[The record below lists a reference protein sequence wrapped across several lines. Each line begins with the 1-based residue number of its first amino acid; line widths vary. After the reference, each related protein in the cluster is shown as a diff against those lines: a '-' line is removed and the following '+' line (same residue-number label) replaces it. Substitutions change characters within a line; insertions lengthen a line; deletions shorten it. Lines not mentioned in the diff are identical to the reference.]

1 MNKLFLCGTQ
11 YHVLEA
17 VAACLKESC
26 RAEIGL
32 SDSIPGRLAL
42 ADRLRASGLFER
54 VYCPADSAWPAP
66 ANDGAVLYRLRQR
79 LGVRRTGWKVNPAH
93 YDEIV
98 VYNDWT
104 PFGRWLQDCKA
115 CYVLGEDTRNHL
127 DHPNQ

>member
-66 ANDGAVLYRLRQR
+66 ANDGGGSVPVSSAARCAA
-79 LGVRRTGWKVNPAH
+79 PA
-93 YDEIV
+93 
-98 VYNDWT
+98 
-104 PFGRWLQDCKA
+104 GR
-115 CYVLGEDTRNHL
+115 
-127 DHPNQ
+127 

>member
-79 LGVRRTGWKVNPAH
+79 LGVRRTG
-93 YDEIV
+93 
-98 VYNDWT
+98 
-104 PFGRWLQDCKA
+104 R
-115 CYVLGEDTRNHL
+115 
-127 DHPNQ
+127 